1 MTEGR
6 DAMASARDRGEPTA
20 RLRTLVTA
28 MKEAGYL
35 PDPRIEAAFRA
46 VPRHLFLPE
55 ASLET
60 AYSDAAI
67 PTKRRNGLV
76 ISSSSQPAVMAIMLD
91 QLGLRPGDRVLEIGA
106 GTGYN
111 AALMAHLVGDEGRVV
126 TVDIDDDI
134 VAAARAHLAA
144 AGFPTVHVVCGDGA
158 AGYAHAAPYDRIILT
173 VGAGD
178 VVPAWVEQVRL
189 GGRLLAPLA
198 LRGPIQKLVAFERV
212 GDHLASVSVR
222 DGGFMPLRGTAAG
235 PPVEVALG
243 PAPGLVVGVGQPR
256 AVDAE
261 GLYVALTGPHTDT
274 SAPVRASADEVWAGF
289 SLWLATREPAMCILV
304 AVGDSDARAIV
315 PAVFGTAALFRSTLG
330 VLTDTTLCVLA
341 RPSAEAAPADAL
353 TVRRFGPD
361 EGLTQRLIDH
371 LVAWEAA
378 GRPSTAGLRIR
389 AYPRATA
396 VAPSASEVV
405 IAKEHVQLVLDWP

>member
-6 DAMASARDRGEPTA
+6 DAMASDRDRGEPTA

-28 MKEAGYL
+28 LKEAGYL

-55 ASLET
+55 APLET
-60 AYSDAAI
+60 AYSDEAI
-67 PTKRRNGLV
+67 PTKRRAGLV

-134 VAAARAHLAA
+134 VSAARAHLAA

-158 AGYAHAAPYDRIILT
+158 AGYADAAPYDRIILT

-178 VVPAWVEQVRL
+178 VVPAWVEQVCP

-256 AVDAE
+256 AVDIDAE

-289 SLWLATREPAMCILV
+289 SLWLATREPAML
-304 AVGDSDARAIV
+304 SRAIY
-315 PAVFGTAALFRSTLG
+315 F
-330 VLTDTTLCVLA
+330 
-341 RPSAEAAPADAL
+341 
-353 TVRRFGPD
+353 
-361 EGLTQRLIDH
+361 
-371 LVAWEAA
+371 
-378 GRPSTAGLRIR
+378 
-389 AYPRATA
+389 
-396 VAPSASEVV
+396 
-405 IAKEHVQLVLDWP
+405 